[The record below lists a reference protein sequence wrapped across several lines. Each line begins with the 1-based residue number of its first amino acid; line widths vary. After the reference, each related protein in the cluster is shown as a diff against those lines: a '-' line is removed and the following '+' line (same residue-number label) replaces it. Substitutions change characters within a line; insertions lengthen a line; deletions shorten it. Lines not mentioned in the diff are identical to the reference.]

1 MAFITRAYPRFS
13 VRCPMTY
20 HAGLYQGAGTI
31 SNLSLNGWRFSGDVP
46 MRIGQT
52 FSMTVLL
59 SHEESLFV
67 VASIV
72 RWRQGEE
79 YGAESLVMSRETQ
92 RRLEQYIDH
101 LTQDGGSR
109 QN

>member
-1 MAFITRAYPRFS
+1 
-13 VRCPMTY
+13 MTY
-20 HAGLYQGAGTI
+20 HAGLHQGSGII
-31 SNLSLNGWRFSGDVP
+31 SNLSLNGWRFSGDAP

-79 YGAESLVMSRETQ
+79 YGAESLVMSKETQ

-101 LTQDGGSR
+101 LTHDGGSR